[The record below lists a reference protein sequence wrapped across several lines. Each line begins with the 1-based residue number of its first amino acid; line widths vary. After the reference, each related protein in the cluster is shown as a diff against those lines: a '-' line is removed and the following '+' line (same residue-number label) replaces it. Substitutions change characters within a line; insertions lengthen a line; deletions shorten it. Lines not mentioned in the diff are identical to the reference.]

1 MAQPPDYGSYVKRET
16 KEFKILKFINFA
28 LLVTLIFGAIE
39 AFIIYFVMNNGKEKK
54 QTTLIKKRVIP
65 VKIITP
71 DIDTSQQISTD
82 STLIKQVA
90 PPIIIDT
97 PKPAISV
104 KKDSV
109 VLKPIV
115 AKPIAV
121 VKPIVVVKD
130 TIKAI
135 RDTSKVKPVEKE
147 LTQLKMQ
154 SILENVRKQKIKFNI
169 TSNCIQIRKTSSS
182 NVKNAFKIAE
192 YLKKNGFIIGGRL
205 TVDGNVQGVKVKMDA
220 NCIELTIGTL

>member
-16 KEFKILKFINFA
+16 KEFKILKFIKVA
-28 LLVTLIFGAIE
+28 LLVTLILGAIE
-39 AFIIYFVMNNGKEKK
+39 VVIIYFIMNNGKEKP
-54 QTTLIKKRVIP
+54 QTALIKKPVIP

-71 DIDTSQQISTD
+71 DIDTSQQKSTD
-82 STLIKQVA
+82 SILIKEVA
-90 PPIIIDT
+90 APIIIDT
-97 PKPAISV
+97 PKPAIIV

-115 AKPIAV
+115 VKPIV
-121 VKPIVVVKD
+121 VKPIVVVKY

-154 SILENVRKQKIKFNI
+154 SILENVRTQKIKFNI
-169 TSNCIQIRKTSSS
+169 TSNCIQIRKTNSS

>member
-1 MAQPPDYGSYVKRET
+1 MAQPPDYGSYVKREA
-16 KEFKILKFINFA
+16 KEFKILKFIKVA
-28 LLVTLIFGAIE
+28 LLVTLILGAIE
-39 AFIIYFVMNNGKEKK
+39 AVIIYFVMNNGKEKK
-54 QTTLIKKRVIP
+54 QTALIKKPVIP

-82 STLIKQVA
+82 STLIKEVA

-97 PKPAISV
+97 PKPAITV
-104 KKDSV
+104 KKDSII
-109 VLKPIV
+109 LKPIV
-115 AKPIAV
+115 VKPIV

-154 SILENVRKQKIKFNI
+154 SILENVRTQKIKFNI
-169 TSNCIQIRKTSSS
+169 TSNCIQIRKTNSS

>member
-1 MAQPPDYGSYVKRET
+1 M
-16 KEFKILKFINFA
+16 
-28 LLVTLIFGAIE
+28 
-39 AFIIYFVMNNGKEKK
+39 
-54 QTTLIKKRVIP
+54 
-65 VKIITP
+65 
-71 DIDTSQQISTD
+71 
-82 STLIKQVA
+82 
-90 PPIIIDT
+90 
-97 PKPAISV
+97 
-104 KKDSV
+104 
-109 VLKPIV
+109 
-115 AKPIAV
+115 
-121 VKPIVVVKD
+121 KPIVVVKD

-154 SILENVRKQKIKFNI
+154 SILENVRTQKIKFNI
-169 TSNCIQIRKTSSS
+169 TSNCIQIRKTNSS